1 MGNVVT
7 IRRVGVGS
15 VEPQSH
21 TVVAFETETV
31 GYGVVGKPTEF
42 VRILGFYESEEAA
55 LLAWPSGVVQ
65 DAGEYV
71 RG

>member
-7 IRRVGVGS
+7 IRRVGD
-15 VEPQSH
+15 
-21 TVVAFETETV
+21 TVTAFETSAV
-31 GYGVVGKPTEF
+31 GFDTF

-55 LLAWPSGVVQ
+55 LAAWPSGVVQ
-65 DAGEYV
+65 DAGEFV

>member
-1 MGNVVT
+1 MASVVT
-7 IRRVGVGS
+7 IRRVGDS
-15 VEPQSH
+15 V
-21 TVVAFETETV
+21 TAFETASV
-31 GYGVVGKPTEF
+31 GFDVF

-65 DAGEYV
+65 PSGEYV

>member
-7 IRRVGVGS
+7 IRRVGD
-15 VEPQSH
+15 
-21 TVVAFETETV
+21 TVTAFETASV
-31 GYGVVGKPTEF
+31 GFDVF

-55 LLAWPSGVVQ
+55 LAAWPSGVVQ